1 MHKKYNIYFDILT
14 ILSCLMVVFFH
25 MNQIVYQYSDTVS
38 WKISVAERCI
48 VYSAIPIFFMLSGA
62 KLLSYRNRYST
73 KQYIKKRLLRV
84 GIPFLFWNIFC
95 TIYHFLLGLEPSADS
110 VREFISMFFNAS
122 FQAPYWFFY
131 PLFAIYAAIPVL
143 SLILQVP
150 NHRKYLWYT
159 VGISFILN
167 WVCIPLCQIIGIQ
180 YNSYFIMPICGG
192 YMMYTVAGYL
202 ISTEQWSRPKRWL
215 LYTAALLSGIFAF
228 FYTATSSAANNE
240 TNRFIFSYNY
250 FPSALTGAAIFV
262 FIKHLFENPCRSKHL
277 QQDGKFTKL
286 IRSISNCCMGVWLTH
301 YLAIQVLGYFTGL
314 SPANYIWRF
323 ACPFL
328 VFSVCLIGTF
338 IAKKLPLFKHIV

>member
-1 MHKKYNIYFDILT
+1 MKKKYNIYFDILT

-25 MNQIVYQYSDTVS
+25 MNQIVYQYSDTLS

-62 KLLSYRNRYST
+62 KLLDYRKRYST
-73 KQYIKKRLLRV
+73 KEYIKKRLLRV
-84 GIPFLFWNIFC
+84 GVPFLFWNIFC
-95 TIYHFLLGLEPSADS
+95 VIYHFSLGLEPTANS
-110 VREFISMFFNAS
+110 VKEFISMFFNS
-122 FQAPYWFFY
+122 EFQAPYWFFY

-159 VGISFILN
+159 VGISFTLN
-167 WVCIPLCQIIGIQ
+167 WVFIPLCKIIGIQ
-180 YNSYFIMPICGG
+180 YNSYLSMPICSG
-192 YMMYTVAGYL
+192 YMMYAVAGYL
-202 ISTEQWSRPKRWL
+202 ISTEQWSRPKRCF

-228 FYTATSSAANNE
+228 VYTTTSSVTNNE

-250 FPSALTGAAIFV
+250 FPSALTGMAIFV
-262 FIKHLFENPCRSKHL
+262 MVKHLFEKHCHDRHL
-277 QQDGKFTKL
+277 QQGGKFTKL

-301 YLAIQVLGYFTGL
+301 YLVIQVLGYFTGL
-314 SPANYIWRF
+314 SPSSFIWRF

-328 VFSVCLIGTF
+328 VFVVCLAGIYT
-338 IAKKLPLFKHIV
+338 AKKLPLFKHIV